1 MNFNNFYGILALITA
16 FLFLGQTILGL
27 IGGFG
32 DGLDLDA
39 DTDADLDVD
48 GGDSGGVGFE
58 LSSLVSPKG
67 FLHFLLGGSWY
78 LVLANYVRGGF
89 VTWYDYLIAIG
100 VGFLLTL
107 ALGLIYWSMMKLE
120 SPNKPEQ
127 GDMLVGRSGSIYLAG
142 SEGSDVHIIN
152 VTINGAKTE
161 LTVKSKSQKEYK
173 TGDLVA
179 IQSYENGIYYIE

>member
-1 MNFNNFYGILALITA
+1 MFNNFYGIIALITG

-27 IGGFG
+27 IGGIG
-32 DGLDLDA
+32 DSLDFDTDTDGDLDLDG
-39 DTDADLDVD
+39 D
-48 GGDSGGVGFE
+48 GGDAGFE

-67 FLHFLLGGSWY
+67 FLHFLLGSSWY

-120 SPNKPEQ
+120 SDNKPET
-127 GDMLVGRSGSIYLAG
+127 GNDLVGRSGSIYLAG

-161 LTVKSKSQKEYK
+161 LTVKSKNQKEYK

>member
-120 SPNKPEQ
+120 SDNKPEE
-127 GDMLVGRSGSIYLAG
+127 GSVLIGRGGTIYLAG
-142 SEGSDVHIIN
+142 NDNNVHVIN
-152 VTINGAKTE
+152 VTINGSKTE
-161 LTVKSKSQKEYK
+161 LTVKSKSGKKYN
-173 TGDLVA
+173 TGDLVR
-179 IQSYENGIYYIE
+179 IESYESGIYYIE